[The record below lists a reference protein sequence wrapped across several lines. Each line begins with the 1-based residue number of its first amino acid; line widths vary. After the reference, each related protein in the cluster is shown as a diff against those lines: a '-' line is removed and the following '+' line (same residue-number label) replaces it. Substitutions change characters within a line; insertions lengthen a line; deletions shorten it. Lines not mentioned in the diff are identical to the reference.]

1 VRVVLVLL
9 GLLVP
14 LPTASFAQDYPSK
27 NVVIVVP
34 FSPGGASDIM
44 ARALGQKLSEL
55 WKQPVIIDNRPGGST
70 TTGTAYAATQ
80 RPDGYTLLLAPPPFI
95 IMPHVYPN
103 LRHDVFKDFRAVSV
117 MAYYP
122 LVTVVHPSLPVNN
135 LKELFEYARSKP
147 GIAYASVGPG
157 TSPHLVSEYMAREE
171 KLDMV
176 HVPYRSGGQIV
187 GDLISGRVAF
197 YSGPTTE
204 MVPQVRAGT
213 VRPIAVLSEARTK
226 QLPDVPTSGQQ
237 GYAKYKATSWSSMVV
252 PANTPQTII
261 DKVSA
266 DIAAVL
272 KDPGFRTRLEE
283 QGAEIVGASPAEA
296 QAFLVNE
303 DKFWGP
309 LVKASGVKPEN

>member
-1 VRVVLVLL
+1 MRVVLVLL

-14 LPTASFAQDYPSK
+14 LQTSSFAQDYPSK

-44 ARALGQKLSEL
+44 ARALGQKLSEM

-70 TTGTAYAATQ
+70 TTGTAHAATQ

-95 IMPHVYPN
+95 IMPHVYSN
-103 LRHDVFKDFRAVSV
+103 LRYDVAEGFSRGLGDGLLSARHRGA
-117 MAYYP
+117 
-122 LVTVVHPSLPVNN
+122 PV
-135 LKELFEYARSKP
+135 LAGEQPQGIVRYARSKP

-187 GDLISGRVAF
+187 GDLISGRIAF

-204 MVPQVRAGT
+204 TLPQIRAGT
-213 VRPIAVLSEARTK
+213 VRPIAVLTETRTK

-237 GYAKYKATSWSSMVV
+237 GYGKYKATSWSSMVV
-252 PANTPQTII
+252 PANTPQAII

-266 DIAAVL
+266 DIATVL
-272 KDPGFRTRLEE
+272 KDSGFRTRLEE

-303 DKFWGP
+303 DKLWGP